1 MSKRINK
8 PVQSILIYERG
19 GRTLDSKFG
28 TPGCVE
34 IIGAYE
40 VGATS
45 AKAAVE
51 MMTSE
56 FSNSRRFFVPN
67 EQIKIEAQDS
77 HNSHSFSPTIKKL
90 ARTRS
95 RQRRTSLP
103 HGESQ
108 LHRGEIKELFHND
121 YIKHEE
127 NV

>member
-8 PVQSILIYERG
+8 PVTSILVYERG

-45 AKAAVE
+45 AKTAIE

-56 FSNSRRFFVPN
+56 FGNARRFFVPN
-67 EQIKIEAQDS
+67 KQIKIEAQDP
-77 HNSHSFSPTIKKL
+77 HNPHVFNPTIQTL

-103 HGESQ
+103 HGKSE
-108 LHRGEIKELFHND
+108 LRRGEIKELFHNA

-127 NV
+127 TT